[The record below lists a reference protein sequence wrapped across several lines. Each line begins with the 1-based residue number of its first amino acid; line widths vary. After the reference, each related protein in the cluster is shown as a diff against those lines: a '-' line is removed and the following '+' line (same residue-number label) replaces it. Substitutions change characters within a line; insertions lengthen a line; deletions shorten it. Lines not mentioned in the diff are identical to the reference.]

1 MESIIAKKYAKALMR
16 ICNQDTIR
24 QVYVLYAEIS
34 TAFNI
39 PKFNTII
46 HSYVISRES
55 KLALLKSFVSSP
67 MDTSAEK
74 LLELLVKN
82 DRISLLPFVV
92 QELKRIINFQ
102 QNTYHANLYSK
113 QELDADSLNNIG
125 QKLGKKLGVVLQV
138 HQVIS
143 DSIEGIRLEVVDL
156 GIEIAFLRN
165 KFIQELQDF
174 ILKKI

>member
-46 HSYVISRES
+46 HSYAISRES

-102 QNTYHANLYSK
+102 FFP
-113 QELDADSLNNIG
+113 
-125 QKLGKKLGVVLQV
+125 V
-138 HQVIS
+138 
-143 DSIEGIRLEVVDL
+143 
-156 GIEIAFLRN
+156 
-165 KFIQELQDF
+165 
-174 ILKKI
+174 